1 MNRDDAVRQVLAR
14 QLADA
19 LGHLAALLE
28 LIDRKL
34 LSTLWSPADLST
46 REQAREFLEAAQ
58 SG

>member
-1 MNRDDAVRQVLAR
+1 MTGDDAVRAVLAR

-34 LSTLWSPADLST
+34 LSTLWSAADLST